1 MLLDKLNIIKE
12 RFDEVSK
19 LIIEPEIISDQKKYI
34 KLNREYKELNL
45 IMVKRDEYL
54 ALLSNKKEAQEIIS
68 EEKDLEML
76 AMAKEELENAI
87 LKLDG
92 LEEEIRL
99 MLIPKDPD
107 DAKNV
112 VM

>member
-54 ALLSNKKEAQEIIS
+54 ALLSNKK
-68 EEKDLEML
+68 K
-76 AMAKEELENAI
+76 
-87 LKLDG
+87 LKKLF
-92 LEEEIRL
+92 LKKKTLRCWL
-99 MLIPKDPD
+99 WLK
-107 DAKNV
+107 KS
-112 VM
+112 

>member
-76 AMAKEELENAI
+76 AMAKEELE
-87 LKLDG
+87 LS
-92 LEEEIRL
+92 
-99 MLIPKDPD
+99 LIHI
-107 DAKNV
+107 
-112 VM
+112 

>member
-45 IMVKRDEYL
+45 IMAKRDEYL
-54 ALLSNKKEAQEIIS
+54 ALLSNKKEAQ
-68 EEKDLEML
+68 
-76 AMAKEELENAI
+76 
-87 LKLDG
+87 
-92 LEEEIRL
+92 
-99 MLIPKDPD
+99 
-107 DAKNV
+107 
-112 VM
+112 

>member
-54 ALLSNKKEAQEIIS
+54 ALLSLS
-68 EEKDLEML
+68 
-76 AMAKEELENAI
+76 
-87 LKLDG
+87 
-92 LEEEIRL
+92 
-99 MLIPKDPD
+99 LIHI
-107 DAKNV
+107 
-112 VM
+112 